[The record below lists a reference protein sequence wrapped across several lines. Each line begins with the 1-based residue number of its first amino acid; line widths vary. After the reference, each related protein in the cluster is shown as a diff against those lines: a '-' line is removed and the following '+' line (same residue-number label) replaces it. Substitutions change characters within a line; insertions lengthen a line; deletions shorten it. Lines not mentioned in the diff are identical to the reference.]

1 MGAKVLKC
9 RDVGVDCDEVIQGNS
24 EAEILQKA
32 AEHAKG
38 CHQGVQLTPEL
49 HAKLKAAIK
58 EEQHDHGS
66 SSCCGGSSCG

>member
-1 MGAKVLKC
+1 MGTKVLKC
-9 RDVGVDCDEVIQGNS
+9 RDVGVDCDEVIHGNS

-38 CHQGVQLTPEL
+38 CHRGVQITPAL
-49 HAKLKAAIK
+49 QAKLKAAIR
-58 EEQHDHGS
+58 EEGHGS

>member
-1 MGAKVLKC
+1 MGTKVLKC
-9 RDVGVDCDEVIQGNS
+9 RDVGVDCDEVIHGNS

-32 AEHAKG
+32 AAHAKG

-49 HAKLKAAIK
+49 QTKLKAAIK
-58 EEQHDHGS
+58 DEGQGS

>member
-9 RDVGVDCDEVIQGNS
+9 RDVGVDCDEVIHGNS

-32 AEHAKG
+32 AQHAKG
-38 CHQGVQLTPEL
+38 CHQGVQMTPAL
-49 HAKLKAAIK
+49 QAKLKAAIR
-58 EEQHDHGS
+58 EEGHGS

>member
-1 MGAKVLKC
+1 MGMKVLKC
-9 RDVGVDCDEVIQGNS
+9 RDVGVNCDEVIRGNS

-38 CHQGVQLTPEL
+38 CHQGVQMTPQL
-49 HAKLKAAIK
+49 QAKLKSVIK
-58 EEQHDHGS
+58 DEGGS